1 MFNVILSCFCF
12 FISLD
17 PAEAVEP
24 DTHRV
29 KEVLTETCSV
39 VSAAIDALPSLNFKQ
54 ISFIFFMLFFIL
66 SPILFPVSEDSA
78 LSQHCIFGKLLH
90 LVCIIIT
97 VILSGFLF
105 YLVLNSREEYS
116 VYKNVLQV
124 IDIQLKRINRQKRV
138 KENFHLE

>member
-1 MFNVILSCFCF
+1 M
-12 FISLD
+12 
-17 PAEAVEP
+17 
-24 DTHRV
+24 

-39 VSAAIDALPSLNFKQ
+39 VSAAIDALPGLNFKP
-54 ISFIFFMLFFIL
+54 ISYIFFMLFFIL
-66 SPILFPVSEDSA
+66 SPILFPCCEDSP
-78 LSQHCIFGKLLH
+78 LSLHFIFGKLLH
-90 LVCIIIT
+90 LICIIVA

-124 IDIQLKRINRQKRV
+124 IDIQLKRINPQKRV